1 MRFSTIVSLLLAVIL
16 ATAAAYGARGWLA
29 EQQQIAFESVAR
41 QNAAAQAPVEEAPK
55 ETLVVASE
63 PVAFGELIQ
72 PSILREIEW
81 FGSIRPDG
89 SFQKIQDVY
98 IGDSE
103 DVARYAL
110 TQIAPG
116 EAVLGS
122 KITAPGQRAK
132 LSTALTPGKKAVSIR
147 VNDVLGVAGFVLP
160 GDHVDVMLTRGGFVD
175 VLLQGVRVLAIDQLA
190 DQRAENPSVVR
201 TVTFEVSTEEA
212 QKLVLGSTV
221 GTLSL
226 ALRNISSTDIES
238 NERITIEDL
247 SDPAVT
253 EALLNAALEEQD
265 PEAEEGPD
273 RIAELEALLK
283 NLTDG
288 VSVKLDELEDKINT
302 PEPVTVSEKETPVV
316 IPSIIEQRATV
327 GVIRN
332 GQKVEYKVDVSE
344 EEDAS
349 EESEQ
354 PD

>member
-1 MRFSTIVSLLLAVIL
+1 MRFSTIVSLLLAIIL
-16 ATAAAYGARGWLA
+16 ASAAAYGARGWLA
-29 EQQQIAFESVAR
+29 EQQQIAFESAAR
-41 QNAAAQAPVEEAPK
+41 LTASAPAPVEEAPK
-55 ETLVVASE
+55 VTLVVASE

-81 FGSIRPDG
+81 SGSIRPEG
-89 SFQKIQDVY
+89 SFQKIEDIY
-98 IGDSE
+98 FGDSE

-116 EAVLGS
+116 EPVLAG
-122 KITAPGQRAK
+122 KVTAPGQRAK

-160 GDHVDVMLTRGGFVD
+160 GDRVDIMLTRGGFVD

-190 DQRAENPSVVR
+190 DQRTENPSVVR

-238 NERITIEDL
+238 IERITVEDL

-253 EALLNAALEEQD
+253 EALLEAAIEDQEEDQ
-265 PEAEEGPD
+265 GPD
-273 RIAELEALLK
+273 RIAELETLLK

-288 VSVKLDELEDKINT
+288 VSVKLDELEGKIDR
-302 PEPVTVSEKETPVV
+302 PEPVIVSEKETPVIV
-316 IPSIIEQRATV
+316 PLVDQRATV

-332 GQKVEYKVDVSE
+332 GQKVEYKVDASE
-344 EEDAS
+344 EEAS
-349 EESEQ
+349 DQEDQ